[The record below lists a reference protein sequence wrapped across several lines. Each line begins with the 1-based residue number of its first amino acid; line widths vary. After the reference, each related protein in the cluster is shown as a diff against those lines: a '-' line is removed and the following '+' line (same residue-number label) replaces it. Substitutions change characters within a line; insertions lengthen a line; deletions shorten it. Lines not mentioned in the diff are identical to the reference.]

1 MIDAYRINSLFDA
14 EVVDADGSRIG
25 TVKHVYVDPD
35 GGQPLYAG
43 VTTGWFG
50 RAESFVPLRDA
61 EFDGEVL
68 HVTYDKDTITHAPRI
83 DADGTLTDD
92 DIDRIQDHYDGERED
107 DSRVDDSRVDEHD
120 ARPRADER
128 GASQDDAR
136 TGPDVV
142 NDQRPPRK
150 RIRIHR
156 YVIADQ
162 RADAAPL
169 AHDDATPDGVR
180 ADQARYEPA
189 EQPPVDRTD
198 EPRSS

>member
-68 HVTYDKDTITHAPRI
+68 HVTYDKDTVTQAPRI

-107 DSRVDDSRVDEHD
+107 DSRDDEHD

-128 GASQDDAR
+128 RMSQDDAR
-136 TGPDVV
+136 TGADVV

>member
-107 DSRVDDSRVDEHD
+107 DSRVDEHD

-128 GASQDDAR
+128 RMSQDDAR
-136 TGPDVV
+136 TGADVV